1 MMKARGSLRSE
12 RYPLSFYLVIAAN
25 FFFFASFQWTY
36 VTLPGYIQQLGGGAA
51 EIGLAIGLSTLSAV
65 ILRPGVGRLVDRWG
79 RKAALLLGAALFTL
93 EPILYTLTT
102 SVWPFL
108 SIRLLRGLGIAA
120 FTTAYT
126 ALVADLAPAER
137 RGEAVGLSGVT
148 NNVGMLF
155 APALG
160 ALVLVQWG
168 YTVHFL
174 AAAAIAAG
182 SLVAVLLVREPQRR
196 GTSVGDSV
204 GLWGVARQRPVWVAS
219 LGSTG
224 LAVAY
229 GAVLSFLA
237 PFAAERNL
245 SAAGGYFAAF
255 AVAVMVTQAS
265 AGWLSDRVGRRAVAI
280 PGLASAV
287 LATVGLTMARSD
299 SALLVAGAGLGLSW
313 GLVRASL
320 DTTVVDSVPARQ
332 RGTALGFL
340 YTCFDTGIG
349 VGSFGLGLVA
359 EAQGYVAA
367 FYLAATW
374 AVVALAGYM
383 LWSQRRSL
391 SRE

>member
-1 MMKARGSLRSE
+1 MSSSQ
-12 RYPLSFYLVIAAN
+12 RYSPSFYLVIAAN

-36 VTLPGYIQQLGGGAA
+36 VTLPGYIEQLGGDAA

-65 ILRPGVGRLVDRWG
+65 LLRPGVGRLVDRWG
-79 RKAALLLGAALFTL
+79 RKTALMVGAVLFVL

-108 SIRLLRGLGIAA
+108 SVRLLRGLGIAA

-126 ALVADLAPAER
+126 ALIADLAPPAR

-160 ALVLVQWG
+160 ALVLAWSG

-174 AAAAIAAG
+174 ASAAIAAG
-182 SLVAVLLVREPQRR
+182 SLLAILLVKEPQRR
-196 GTSVGDSV
+196 EGNDNATPGF
-204 GLWGVARQRPVWVAS
+204 WQVARQRPVWVAS

-245 SAAGGYFAAF
+245 TAAGGYFTAF
-255 AVAVMVTQAS
+255 ALAVIVTQAS
-265 AGWLSDRVGRRAVAI
+265 AGWVSDRVGRRTVAI
-280 PGLASAV
+280 PGLAIAALAV
-287 LATVGLTMARSD
+287 VGLVMARSNG
-299 SALLVAGAGLGLSW
+299 ALLLTGAGLGLSW

-320 DTTVVDSVPARQ
+320 DTTVVDAVPAGQ

-340 YTCFDTGIG
+340 YTCFDAGIG
-349 VGSFGLGLVA
+349 IGSFGLGLAA
-359 EAQGYVAA
+359 EAKNYPAA
-367 FYLAATW
+367 FFLAATW
-374 AVVALAGYM
+374 AVVALAGYL
-383 LWSQRRSL
+383 LWGRRS
-391 SRE
+391 R